1 MFFNLRSGEFNTRGS
16 SPALDEICLLHFCG
30 SLLSIRDVLLKWAK
44 YLFWY
49 WVTPQA
55 PALQLS
61 TIAMVAII
69 KDSRLLCCVRRGKR
83 GDLLRFVPCVTVW
96 HQKIKIN
103 ILWAREKMKKV
114 HLVYVSRM
122 TKNYVGHLPDLWY
135 LYETHLKYLGCHT
148 VTWNLKIHYE
158 GKKTQKCKL

>member
-1 MFFNLRSGEFNTRGS
+1 MGGSKAVLTIIKKQTFPYRIASLSCHVHFNLRSGEFNTRGS

-69 KDSRLLCCVRRGKR
+69 KDSRLLCCVRRGKSCCSDFNKMGTMGNSGGQPR
-83 GDLLRFVPCVTVW
+83 VVERKDQGSCNEHISTVVL
-96 HQKIKIN
+96 N
-103 ILWAREKMKKV
+103 
-114 HLVYVSRM
+114 S
-122 TKNYVGHLPDLWY
+122 G
-135 LYETHLKYLGCHT
+135 LGP
-148 VTWNLKIHYE
+148 E
-158 GKKTQKCKL
+158 Q